1 MPERNRGALYASGA
15 FALWGILPVYLRA
28 LGSVAPTE
36 VLVHRIVWLGV
47 FLALVLT
54 RQGAWTP
61 LVVAGRDRRT
71 LFRFASSALL
81 LSINWFL
88 YIWSVNAHRVVDASL
103 GYFINPLVNVL
114 LGVAVLG
121 ERLRRW
127 QWASVA
133 LAGSGVAWLTW
144 VSGSPPWIGLSLA
157 ATFGIYGLLR
167 KTAALGALHGLAMET
182 AVLLPIA
189 VGYFVFLGVTGQSHF
204 VSGGAA
210 IRLLLVAAG
219 PVTGIPLLLF
229 AAGARLIP
237 LSLLGLLQY
246 IGPTLQLVIGLFLW
260 HEPFVAA
267 KAFGYSIIW
276 AALAL
281 YTAEAFVAARRKPP
295 HTPQTAEPALD

>member
-1 MPERNRGALYASGA
+1 
-15 FALWGILPVYLRA
+15 
-28 LGSVAPTE
+28 
-36 VLVHRIVWLGV
+36 V

-54 RQGAWTP
+54 RRGAWAP
-61 LVVAGRDRRT
+61 LAVATRERGT
-71 LFRFASSALL
+71 LLRFASSALL

-121 ERLRRW
+121 ERLRRG
-127 QWASVA
+127 QWVA
-133 LAGSGVAWLTW
+133 IAVAGAGVAWLTW
-144 VSGSPPWIGLSLA
+144 ASGSPPWIGLGLA
-157 ATFGIYGLLR
+157 TTFGIYGLLR

-189 VGYFVFLGVTGQSHF
+189 LGYFVFLGVTGHSHF
-204 VSGGAA
+204 ISDGASV
-210 IRLLLVAAG
+210 RLLLLAAG

-246 IGPTLQLVIGLFLW
+246 IGPTLQLLIGLFLW
-260 HEPFVAA
+260 HEPFVPA

-276 AALAL
+276 VALAL
-281 YTAEAFVAARRKPP
+281 YTAEALVVTRRKPP
-295 HTPQTAEPALD
+295 HTPQTA